1 MKCSLKVNL
10 LWKQK
15 FFGFVDVSG
24 FRFVDDSSKIV
35 ISDFWVM
42 THDLYAKLAQESDSQ
57 VKNCISTTPG
67 HLVTTDRPQK
77 AKNALKLEET

>member
-1 MKCSLKVNL
+1 MFPESRSFAETKKILGSST
-10 LWKQK
+10 
-15 FFGFVDVSG
+15 FPVSG
-24 FRFVDDSSKIV
+24 SSTIRRKSV